1 MAITQSAAPLK
12 GLDLGTSR
20 IVLANLS
27 GETVDYTPQLNA
39 FIDLPYAKSTEMM
52 LISESIL
59 HRVEDT
65 RIYAYGNRADE
76 FAKFL
81 EGDARRP
88 MQSGVLN
95 SAEPKNLQMIELLIE
110 RLCGKAVEGDK
121 ICFSIPSSPPQRK
134 SDLIFHERSVMS
146 IFESLGYRVQSI
158 NEGLAIVYAE
168 LKDTNFTGIG
178 MSFGGGMCN
187 ICLAYLGLP
196 VFTLATTRAGD
207 YIDQS
212 AASVTSETPTT
223 VRLHKESGFP
233 LNGAGGNSIDN
244 ALSVYYA
251 DVIDT
256 AVKSLAAAM
265 AKTKKL
271 PRFSGPIPVVCDG
284 GTSMAKGF
292 LAELKKAIARN
303 ELPVKISDVYL
314 AKDPANATAKGALV
328 AAMLNM

>member
-121 ICFSIPSSPPQRK
+121 ICFNKDYSAAVETAKFTITGGTGKYEGASGSGHFKFSVLSSPQK
-134 SDLIFHERSVMS
+134 GSGTITG
-146 IFESLGYRVQSI
+146 SLQV
-158 NEGLAIVYAE
+158 
-168 LKDTNFTGIG
+168 
-178 MSFGGGMCN
+178 
-187 ICLAYLGLP
+187 P
-196 VFTLATTRAGD
+196 
-207 YIDQS
+207 
-212 AASVTSETPTT
+212 
-223 VRLHKESGFP
+223 
-233 LNGAGGNSIDN
+233 
-244 ALSVYYA
+244 
-251 DVIDT
+251 
-256 AVKSLAAAM
+256 
-265 AKTKKL
+265 
-271 PRFSGPIPVVCDG
+271 
-284 GTSMAKGF
+284 
-292 LAELKKAIARN
+292 
-303 ELPVKISDVYL
+303 
-314 AKDPANATAKGALV
+314 
-328 AAMLNM
+328 